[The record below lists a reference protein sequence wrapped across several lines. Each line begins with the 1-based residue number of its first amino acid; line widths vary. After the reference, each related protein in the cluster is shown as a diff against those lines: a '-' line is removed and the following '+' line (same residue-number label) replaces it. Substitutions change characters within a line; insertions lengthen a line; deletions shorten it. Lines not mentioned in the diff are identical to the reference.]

1 MTLYL
6 IPEPVEGPTD
16 VYDCKFTQYKIGLW
30 CNIYNA
36 HNIPV
41 EGTGNTIGKK
51 TPVKKQ
57 TLDSKIRNAKDCL
70 RNKSVV
76 GQNSGN

>member
-1 MTLYL
+1 MFRHLGL
-6 IPEPVEGPTD
+6 SGQVLHIFWR
-16 VYDCKFTQYKIGLW
+16 CKFTQYEIGLW
-30 CNIYNA
+30 CNIYND

-57 TLDSKIRNAKDCL
+57 TLDLKIRNAKDRL
-70 RNKSVV
+70 RNKSLV